1 MAYLEVKKD
10 NQSEE
15 DIIKEVEVPELRE
28 TTVKEAK
35 KQLKELGLQ
44 LEISTQAEDDIG
56 EYTIK
61 EQLPKPGIKVV
72 EGSKIRVEI

>member
-44 LEISTQAEDDIG
+44 LEISTQAEDDIS